1 MAWRG
6 ARAASGRWCST
17 PPATAGEAPVA
28 GCAARVGCGG
38 GGFRATGAG
47 GGGRCAAAGDGGV
60 RTSRADEAGVLA
72 GGAGAARSA
81 VRGGLPAAAA
91 GEARPLGESA
101 AVLPATAGA
110 GAVAAAARPGAAAVA
125 AGGAAAGGGAAINAG
140 LGAATPVGGEPVCAA
155 PAPAAVAAAVS
166 EPGAR
171 AGVESKTKAAPPA
184 RTAKRNPPA
193 GCLPGAPN
201 GRSPGPT
208 IGALAGWR
216 AIAATGGGDSWSAVG
231 PPVAA
236 EGKSRGSTRS
246 CRALGGCGR
255 DERFAKMPLAIPDL
269 ASVPSVWSVGFS
281 PQSRQDNGFR
291 QDKAPRPARS
301 DRRRGD
307 RGPRAPRRPPVA
319 ASAQPR
325 PVPACRPC
333 CALGDAERTGPAL
346 RSGSR
351 RRHA

>member
-28 GCAARVGCGG
+28 GCAARVGFG
-38 GGFRATGAG
+38 
-47 GGGRCAAAGDGGV
+47 
-60 RTSRADEAGVLA
+60 

-140 LGAATPVGGEPVCAA
+140 LGAATPVGGEPVCTA

-171 AGVESKTKAAPPA
+171 AGVESKTKAAPPAPARAKTAQPA

-291 QDKAPRPARS
+291 QDKAPRPAR
-301 DRRRGD
+301 
-307 RGPRAPRRPPVA
+307 
-319 ASAQPR
+319 
-325 PVPACRPC
+325 
-333 CALGDAERTGPAL
+333 
-346 RSGSR
+346 
-351 RRHA
+351 